1 MIPSTRNICKSLY
14 HLTHDELGHFGTDKM
29 YLTLHNLYYWPNMH
43 YNLEC
48 NYIPGCNTCQQN
60 KNPTMKPT
68 GLLHPLLVLNV
79 CFESVVIDFVRLLPE
94 DSRYNRI
101 VTMTDR
107 LGGTNIWIELC
118 RMDMTVEEFAELFFS
133 K

>member
-1 MIPSTRNICKSLY
+1 M
-14 HLTHDELGHFGTDKM
+14 
-29 YLTLHNLYYWPNMH
+29 
-43 YNLEC
+43 
-48 NYIPGCNTCQQN
+48 
-60 KNPTMKPT
+60 
-68 GLLHPLLVLNV
+68 LLVLNV
-79 CFESVVIDFVRLLPE
+79 CFESVAIDFVRLLLE

-107 LGGTNIWIELC
+107 LSGANIWIELC